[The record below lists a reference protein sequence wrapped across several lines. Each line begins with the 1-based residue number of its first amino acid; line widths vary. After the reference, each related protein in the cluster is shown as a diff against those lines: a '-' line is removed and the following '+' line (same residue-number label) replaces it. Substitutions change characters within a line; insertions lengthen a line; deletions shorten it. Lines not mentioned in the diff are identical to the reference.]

1 MRTSYIAIIAAL
13 SVAPGVHAEE
23 VDAVELGTLTLEA
36 ESDQTLVQD
45 GYVGSS
51 GRQATRV
58 DTAIQDVPQ
67 AISIVTQDQIEDQR
81 PRTLLESLSYSSGVG
96 VTNFGFDTRYDA
108 IYLRGFSAYYN
119 GLFRD
124 GLRQVNGPSAWY
136 RNEPFT
142 FEGAAVLKGPSSAL
156 YGVSGAGGIVNVV
169 SKRPKDERYREL
181 QLTTGSENR
190 KELAFDFSGPLDEEG
205 RLSYRLTGI
214 SRNADTPLEGY
225 SDDLNLIAPALTY
238 KLTDQTTVTILGE
251 YADAVV
257 GSTAVYHNS
266 SYGVASD
273 FYVGDPEYN
282 DFENTQWRLGYEI
295 EHEVNNNLI
304 LRQKLRYSHVDADMR
319 FSGVYP
325 SGSGLSRY
333 WGHYVEQSEN
343 LVVDTMAE
351 ARFDTGPWQHTMV
364 AGVDVSRTSYDADYA
379 LGYVS
384 ALETDALTLPYY
396 GGQEMDQVGIYLHD
410 QMVNGPFSVFLSG
423 RYDQVDLTTF
433 DAAQVGSD
441 TSHDGFSGRVGVS
454 YMMNPNLSLFGNV
467 SSSFVPTTGLIYT
480 DPTDPLSSRAADP
493 TRGLQKEVGVKYQ
506 LPGTDSLISL
516 SVFDIQQE
524 DGVVFQ
530 NVDPTVFGGLN
541 QIQVPYDLRSRG
553 LELEGQFNYDNGLRL
568 IGSYTYLDMEIEA
581 GTAGTVGKKL
591 SATPEHAA
599 SLWAFYEPQQGAL
612 KGFGFGAGLR
622 YVGESWGDDQNSFK
636 NGDAFFADL
645 ALTYDFGQIGYDG
658 LGLQVNVKN
667 IFDETGQNCSG
678 GFCYRQE
685 GRTATATLNYRF

>member
-13 SVAPGVHAEE
+13 SVAPGVHAQE

-333 WGHYVEQSEN
+333 WGHYVERSEN
-343 LVVDTMAE
+343 LVVDTMVE